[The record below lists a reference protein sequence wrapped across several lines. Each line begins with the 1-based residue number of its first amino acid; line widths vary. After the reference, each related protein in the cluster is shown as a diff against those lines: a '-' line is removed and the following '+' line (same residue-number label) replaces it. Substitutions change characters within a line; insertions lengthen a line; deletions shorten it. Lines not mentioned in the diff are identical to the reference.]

1 MNSRFDGSQMT
12 SRSTK
17 KRSANSLSFSMGAS
31 SMDQKQDVLTVFASF
46 VFIAI
51 MGSEGNDRNGHHFF
65 FFQYELFLV
74 FTVASSEMPS
84 IRLLNSFRAHEG
96 VVWYVSWSPNGN
108 DLLTC
113 SSDKSV
119 KCWSRM
125 GDTWAV
131 KETMD
136 GIHKKS
142 IRACEMSPNGTFRL
156 CAASIV
162 E

>member
-1 MNSRFDGSQMT
+1 MT
-12 SRSTK
+12 EKGAIFLLFGT
-17 KRSANSLSFSMGAS
+17 NSL
-31 SMDQKQDVLTVFASF
+31 FALF
-46 VFIAI
+46 VA
-51 MGSEGNDRNGHHFF
+51 
-65 FFQYELFLV
+65 LV
-74 FTVASSEMPS
+74 EMPS

-96 VVWYVSWSPNGN
+96 VVWYVSWSPDGN

-142 IRACEMSPNGTFRL
+142 IRACEMSPDGTFGLAGRL
-156 CAASIV
+156 S
-162 E
+162 